1 MTEKQVVFLYPSQGS
16 QEVGMGLEFYGRYTQ
31 AREIF
36 DQADAFLGFPLSRL
50 CFEGPEEGLNS
61 DLNAQLAVYTMSCAI
76 TEVLRACGVHPGAV
90 SGYSS
95 GFYAAAFGAGCFDFE
110 AGLLIVRRAGEII
123 LDEGEKIEGG
133 MAVIFGLSREKVEQL
148 CLGVGDVQV
157 SIANTPRQIIVSG
170 LISSV
175 DKVMELAMEQEAL
188 DAYVLPVATAYHSR
202 LLSPCTARLLSEI
215 KANAIRDPRIPILS
229 YATLE
234 AVPDGETL
242 KKVMAHQL
250 SHPVWWVDVVRKLK
264 NGNRLFL
271 EVGPGAMLSRTV
283 RWIDRH
289 IKMMNTGTVDAF
301 LKAIEHMKRSG

>member
-1 MTEKQVVFLYPSQGS
+1 M
-16 QEVGMGLEFYGRYTQ
+16 
-31 AREIF
+31 
-36 DQADAFLGFPLSRL
+36 
-50 CFEGPEEGLNS
+50 
-61 DLNAQLAVYTMSCAI
+61 
-76 TEVLRACGVHPGAV
+76 
-90 SGYSS
+90 
-95 GFYAAAFGAGCFDFE
+95 
-110 AGLLIVRRAGEII
+110 
-123 LDEGEKIEGG
+123 
-133 MAVIFGLSREKVEQL
+133 
-148 CLGVGDVQV
+148 
-157 SIANTPRQIIVSG
+157 
-170 LISSV
+170 SSV

-188 DAYVLPVATAYHSR
+188 EAYVLPVATAYHSR